1 MIASYARLK
10 KIREAMQKQGIG
22 LYVMVNSDPHESEYL
37 PDYWKS
43 VEWLTGFQGEV
54 ATIVITADEA
64 YLWTDSRFFISG
76 AEQLKGT
83 PFQLKKLKIDEPPTT
98 WIEEKKKGENPLIV
112 GGDKRVI
119 FGAIR
124 SLIEVDA
131 DLVSGMWKNRPA
143 LPKNKIEV
151 YPLQYDGEKAD
162 SKMNRIVEKL
172 EHDPM
177 HMAHP
182 EAKIALLLT
191 SLDDIAWTLNLRG
204 TDVECTP
211 VFLSYLLVAADMRVL
226 YIDTDKL
233 TDEVINYLKIIN
245 VSVATYEE
253 APLGGLDG
261 YVLASSNPVP
271 LMKSIKNKTEIAG
284 YRSAMIKD
292 GIALTRF
299 YHWLEE
305 EINCEEEFTMN
316 DDGTIG
322 ISGEVSELDC
332 AQKLIE
338 FRKEQALYREESFPA
353 IVAWREHGA
362 LPHYMPTEASNS
374 IIQGD
379 GLLLIDTGGQYLDGT
394 TDITR
399 TIGVGRVTAAMK
411 RDFTLVL
418 KGHIRLAKAVFPVGS
433 RGDQLDSLA
442 RIDLWRDGKTYR
454 HGTSHGVGHYLSVH
468 EGPESV
474 RMEHNPQ
481 PLVPGMIFSNE
492 PAIYLQGQYGIRHEN
507 CVLVRRFDVDIDA
520 PGSTPC
526 EQEEQGEFL
535 CLDTLTLCYIDTS
548 CVDLRIMNT
557 EEVEWLNNY
566 NKWVFDTLSPHLEEV
581 DRLWL
586 GVKCQPI

>member
-1 MIASYARLK
+1 
-10 KIREAMQKQGIG
+10 MQKQGIS
-22 LYVMVNSDPHESEYL
+22 LYIMVNSDPHESEYL

-43 VEWLTGFQGEV
+43 VEWLTGFEGEV
-54 ATIVITADEA
+54 AIVLITADEA
-64 YLWTDSRFFISG
+64 LLWTDSRFFISG

-83 PFQLKKLKIDEPPTT
+83 PFLLKKLKIDETPAE
-98 WIEEKKKGENPLIV
+98 WINQQKQQGKVSTI

-119 FGAIR
+119 FG
-124 SLIEVDA
+124 SLRQLIDMDA
-131 DLVSGMWKNRPA
+131 DLVSDMWKNRPA

-151 YPLQYDGEKAD
+151 YPLEFDGEKAD
-162 SKMNRIVEKL
+162 SKMNRIVEKIS
-172 EHDPM
+172 DPSC
-177 HMAHP
+177 
-182 EAKIALLLT
+182 KKALLLT
-191 SLDDIAWTLNLRG
+191 ALDDVAWTLNLRG

-211 VFLSYLLVAADMRVL
+211 VFLSYLLVAADKRVL
-226 YIDTDKL
+226 YIDQDKL

-245 VSVATYEE
+245 VEVASYED
-253 APLGGLDG
+253 APLCGLEG
-261 YVLASSNPVP
+261 YVLSNTNPVT
-271 LMKSIKNKTEIAG
+271 LMKAIKNKTEIAG
-284 YRSAMIKD
+284 YKNAMIKD

-299 YHWLEE
+299 FHWLEE
-305 EINCEEEFTMN
+305 EINCEEEFMMN

-322 ISGEVSELDC
+322 ISGEVSEMDC
-332 AQKLIE
+332 AHKLIE
-338 FRKEQALYREESFPA
+338 FRKEQELYREESFPA
-353 IVAWREHGA
+353 IVAWKEHAA
-362 LPHYMPTEASNS
+362 LPHYMPSESSNS

-399 TIGVGRVTAAMK
+399 TIGVGRVSAAMK

-418 KGHIRLAKAVFPVGS
+418 KGHIRLAQAVFPIGT
-433 RGDQLDSLA
+433 RGDQLDALA

-481 PLVPGMIFSNE
+481 PLIPGMIFSNE

-507 CVLVRRFDVDIDA
+507 CVLVRHFDVDIDA

-535 CLDTLTLCYIDTS
+535 CLDTLTLCYLDTS
-548 CVDLRIMNT
+548 CIDTRLLT
-557 EEVEWLNNY
+557 DEEITWVNHY
-566 NKWVFDTLSPHLEEV
+566 NKWVLDTLTPYLEEN
-581 DRLWL
+581 DQLWL
-586 GVKCQPI
+586 GVKCQPIER